1 MNLLAASVYL
11 TMPGNDTV
19 AVFSA
24 VNLIICLFNAL
35 PIGYFDGAGIL
46 EILLSK
52 FLSLRVAEK
61 VKRVIGVMLS
71 VVMIGR
77 YHVLHQLQQKRF
89 VIAHFC
95 CILSDA
101 CAVYRVGLA
110 ISGFM

>member
-71 VVMIGR
+71 VVMIAGVIM
-77 YHVLHQLQQKRF
+77 YCISCNKSVSLSLIF
-89 VIAHFC
+89 VVFY
-95 CILSDA
+95 LM
-101 CAVYRVGLA
+101 LA
-110 ISGFM
+110 QFIG